1 MNPFMP
7 VKGKVLEDK
16 TINDK
21 KFLRVERN
29 FSFIPGQ
36 FVEISI
42 AGVGEFPISIC
53 SPPYEKNFFEVC
65 IRKVGRATSFLYN
78 NKIDYLLYRGPFGN
92 GFPMEK
98 LEGKNIVVIIGG
110 LGILPLRSFIKEA
123 IHSKI
128 YNQMKILYGARSR
141 DDLLF
146 AEEIE
151 EWKNYA
157 EVYKIFEEEGMK
169 RGFVTELI
177 DEIVFDGKEYEMFLT
192 ISEYEGKEYYQI
204 LGFENGGAGF
214 NFSPRA
220 KLSKDYFKGEINK
233 EIVFDASL
241 SFDQNDDP
249 LEFFFDFGDGNSTT
263 TKNPIISHS
272 YKKEGQYDLKLI
284 VSDGMEEDTILAKVD
299 ILPSF
304 PSFFSG
310 GSSNRSF
317 LTSPSPT
324 PFNQSPSVPFLL
336 DFEKKEKYLKEEK
349 KEEEILQNEDFFLES
364 KESIVN
370 ETSKPPETQEISFLK
385 ENQREVKNFNF
396 AFLEKLPFAGFFS
409 FSFSKIIFIF
419 FIFALIFVIILKS
432 RKTK

>member
-1 MNPFMP
+1 MNPFTP
-7 VKGKVLEDK
+7 LKGKIIENR

-21 KFLRVERN
+21 KFLRVETEN

-65 IRKVGRATSFLYN
+65 IRKVGRVTSFLYN

-92 GFPMEK
+92 GFPMKK

-157 EVYKIFEEEGMK
+157 EVYKIFEKEGMK

-177 DEIVFDGKEYEMFLT
+177 DEIVFDGKEYILICGPPAMFKPVIEKAL
-192 ISEYEGKEYYQI
+192 KM
-204 LGFENGGAGF
+204 GA
-214 NFSPRA
+214 
-220 KLSKDYFKGEINK
+220 D
-233 EIVFDASL
+233 
-241 SFDQNDDP
+241 
-249 LEFFFDFGDGNSTT
+249 
-263 TKNPIISHS
+263 
-272 YKKEGQYDLKLI
+272 
-284 VSDGMEEDTILAKVD
+284 
-299 ILPSF
+299 
-304 PSFFSG
+304 
-310 GSSNRSF
+310 
-317 LTSPSPT
+317 
-324 PFNQSPSVPFLL
+324 
-336 DFEKKEKYLKEEK
+336 EEK
-349 KEEEILQNEDFFLES
+349 IYVSVERRMKCGIGKCGHCIIGSYYSCIDGPVFEYAKYKHAIL
-364 KESIVN
+364 
-370 ETSKPPETQEISFLK
+370 
-385 ENQREVKNFNF
+385 
-396 AFLEKLPFAGFFS
+396 
-409 FSFSKIIFIF
+409 
-419 FIFALIFVIILKS
+419 
-432 RKTK
+432 